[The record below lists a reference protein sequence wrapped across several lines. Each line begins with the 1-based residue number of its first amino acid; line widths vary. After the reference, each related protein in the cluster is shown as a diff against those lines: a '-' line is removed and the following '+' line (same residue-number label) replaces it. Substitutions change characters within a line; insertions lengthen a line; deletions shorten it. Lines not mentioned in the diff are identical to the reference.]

1 MELQVWLLGAILG
14 LLILSLLVRSNPEPA
29 RLRAVDRKLNLIL
42 EQLGIDPD
50 KGLDAQLKELVNSGQ
65 KIEAIRLYRQQT
77 GCGLKE
83 AKDHIDATY

>member
-1 MELQVWLLGAILG
+1 MEPQPLVLGAILG
-14 LLILSLLVRSNPEPA
+14 VLILSLLVRRNSEPA
-29 RLRAVDRKLNLIL
+29 GLRAIDRKLNLIL

-50 KGLDAQLKELVNSGQ
+50 KGLDAQLKELVQSGQ

-83 AKDHIDATY
+83 AKDHIEATY